1 MGFAAAGA
9 VVAAV
14 VFAVSGK
21 RLKARLEKEYGPQ
34 RRGK

>member
-1 MGFAAAGA
+1 MGCATAGA

-21 RLKARLEKEYGPQ
+21 RLKARLEKEYGP
-34 RRGK
+34 RRCGK